1 MSKNPSGAYGPRIT
15 LKRVQRTPPSEIQ
28 RKVKIA
34 RFLYTCD
41 RISCRKEIARQHMS
55 GSNVMSARIG
65 VTNILDSA
73 AQPYNSPGG
82 REWGYRASH
91 LEQFG
96 HTARPYQGHPKN
108 LGALGSPG
116 WIEEWLTQEDPPSQM
131 VYYV

>member
-34 RFLYTCD
+34 RFLYTCN

-65 VTNILDSA
+65 VTKIFWLLRPNRITVRA
-73 AQPYNSPGG
+73 GG
-82 REWGYRASH
+82 SGDTVP
-91 LEQFG
+91 L
-96 HTARPYQGHPKN
+96 TLNN
-108 LGALGSPG
+108 LVTRHGRTRDTLKI
-116 WIEEWLTQEDPPSQM
+116 WER
-131 VYYV
+131 